1 MTLHPR
7 RPRELRIITAVYRW
21 LDAVDLSDPI
31 ERRNRTSVQ
40 FMLIV
45 TVICA
50 FVGVP
55 IIFSAALTPFSRMM
69 SISGSLSLATVGMIS
84 FMMLRY
90 GQFQQAIAFVALGT
104 IFCITCVLL
113 SFGLADGGSVLF
125 VFALPITFAALLG
138 RQRLM
143 LSISFLMIV
152 SIFMVFELEPM
163 LRPLTGTRPLLNP
176 ATYLGLFLLAAL
188 AFTVFVSYFS
198 SSLKNAL
205 KAANEREH
213 ELERMRAHLEEI
225 VELRTRE
232 LRNIEVR
239 QRALIDAMPDAL
251 WRIDRS
257 AICLDYRAEKAHR
270 TDFEPTSVIGRSVTE
285 MMPPHLGDALLNNI
299 ARALE
304 TQQVIQFEQQIP
316 GTGGLIDEEV
326 RMVASGPNEVVSI
339 IRDITERKAI
349 ERRKSEFVSVV
360 SHELRTP
367 LTAIRG
373 ALGLVVGG
381 VVGEIAVPARQML
394 EIAVSNS
401 DRLIRLI
408 NDILDVEKIE
418 SSGVVFALQPIALQP
433 LITQTVAANDAYA
446 AQFRVGLTIVS
457 TTEAVVFADSDRLIQ
472 VLTNL
477 ISNAVKFS
485 PPDSVATISVEQV
498 GRSVRVSVADCG
510 PGIPRAFR
518 TRIFQK
524 FAQVDSSDTRQ
535 KGGTGLGLSIS
546 KAIIERS
553 GGVIGFSSEEGQG
566 ATFYFELPICQ

>member
-1 MTLHPR
+1 MTFHSPKL
-7 RPRELRIITAVYRW
+7 RELPIATALSCW
-21 LDAVDLSDPI
+21 FDAVIFSDPI
-31 ERRNRTSVQ
+31 ERRNRRAVQ

-45 TVICA
+45 TVLGSLA
-50 FVGVP
+50 SVP
-55 IIFSAALTPFSRMM
+55 IIFNAALTPFSRMM
-69 SISGSLSLATVGMIS
+69 SLSGSISLAIVGTLS
-84 FMMLRY
+84 FIMLRY
-90 GQFQQAIAFVALGT
+90 GQFQQAIAFVSLGT
-104 IFCITCVLL
+104 VFCITCVLL

-143 LSISFLMIV
+143 LFISLLMIASV
-152 SIFMVFELEPM
+152 IMVFELEPT
-163 LRPLTGTRPLLNP
+163 LRLLTGTRPLINP
-176 ATYLGLFLLAAL
+176 MTYLGLFLIAAV
-188 AFTVFVSYFS
+188 AFAIFVGYFS

-205 KAANEREH
+205 KAATEREH
-213 ELERMRAHLEEI
+213 ELERMRAQLEEI
-225 VELRTRE
+225 VEVRTRE

-251 WRIDRS
+251 CRIDRS

-270 TDFEPTSVIGRSVTE
+270 ADVEPASLIGRSIIE
-285 MMPPHLGDALLNNI
+285 MMPPHLADSLLNNI

-316 GTGGLIDEEV
+316 GAGGLIDEEV
-326 RMVASGPNEVVSI
+326 RMVASGPDEVVSI

-349 ERRKSEFVSVV
+349 ERMKSEFVSVV

-381 VVGEIAVPARQML
+381 VVGEVAAPARQML

-401 DRLIRLI
+401 DRLVRLI

-418 SSGVVFALQPIALQP
+418 SGGVAFAMQPLALQP
-433 LITQTVAANDAYA
+433 LIVQAVAANDAYA
-446 AQFRVGLTIVS
+446 AQFCVRLAIVS
-457 TTEAVVFADSDRLIQ
+457 TTEAVVCADSDRLMQ

-498 GRSVRVSVADCG
+498 GMSVRISVTDCG
-510 PGIPRAFR
+510 PGIPHGFR

-524 FAQVDSSDTRQ
+524 FAQADSSDTRQ

-546 KAIIERS
+546 KAIIERC
-553 GGVIGFSSEEGQG
+553 GGVIGFASEEGQG
-566 ATFYFELPICQ
+566 ATFYFELPIL